1 MSRLIR
7 HRSLTKS
14 IKARTTAKYKRQL
27 KKKII
32 PGYGKKGAG
41 VIKDPKRSMHNAIYS
56 RTTIDS
62 RDLGKSKNKSK
73 SNDSDEKI
81 GCGCAIALIFLGAL
95 VGQLIGGDIGLT
107 IGIVFMFIIRVVL
120 VKSF

>member
-73 SNDSDEKI
+73 SNDSDEKM
-81 GCGCAIALIFLGAL
+81 GCGC
-95 VGQLIGGDIGLT
+95 VNH
-107 IGIVFMFIIRVVL
+107 
-120 VKSF
+120 K

>member
-73 SNDSDEKI
+73 SNDSDEKM

>member
-14 IKARTTAKYKRQL
+14 IKARTTAKYKRQI
-27 KKKII
+27 KKKFL

-62 RDLGKSKNKSK
+62 RNLGKSKKRSQNNS
-73 SNDSDEKI
+73 SDEKM
-81 GCGCAIALIFLGAL
+81 GCGCATALIFFGAI
-95 VGQLIGGDIGLT
+95 VGQAIGGNIGATVGVIL
-107 IGIVFMFIIRVVL
+107 MLIIAI
-120 VKSF
+120 FGMI

>member
-32 PGYGKKGAG
+32 PGYSKKGAG

-62 RDLGKSKNKSK
+62 RDLGKSKNNS
-73 SNDSDEKI
+73 SDEKM
-81 GCGCAIALIFLGAL
+81 GCGCAIALIFFGAL
-95 VGQLIGGDIGLT
+95 IGQMIGGNIGST
-107 IGIVFMFIIRVVL
+107 IGVILMLIIAILGMV
-120 VKSF
+120 

>member
-1 MSRLIR
+1 MSRSIR

-73 SNDSDEKI
+73 SNDSDEKM

-95 VGQLIGGDIGLT
+95 VGQLIGGDIGST
-107 IGIVFMFIIRVVL
+107 IGIVLMFIISIL
-120 VKSF
+120 GMI